1 MEEQIHI
8 QERGKRGWTFYVIYS
23 FILSGLLLL
32 IFGGLL
38 FFYHSHRLPDFSPLK
53 GGNLNAYSIIYS
65 EEDEVI
71 GKFLMDNRIPIS
83 YEQIPKPLV
92 NAFIAAEDADFF
104 KHKGVDYKGILRA
117 MFKNFLAGRIV
128 QGGSTITQQVT
139 KTFFLTPKRSLARKL
154 KEVAYA
160 FGLEQNLSKEEILT
174 LYLNNIY
181 LGNGAYGVEA
191 AADSYFNKRVEQL
204 NLAEVAMMAGLVK
217 APSRY
222 SPVNNLKRAKDR
234 QAYVLTRMTE
244 LGFVSQEQKE
254 KALQIPLKIQSRESA
269 YFSKAPYFT
278 EFIRHQVERKYGKEK
293 LYQEGLR
300 IYTTLNLSFQKTAQ
314 KSVEAGLRELDKRE
328 GFRGPSQTLSP
339 HEVKELPNKRKG
351 TVPPLPQKEIFEGV
365 ILSKED
371 SKKSYTVW
379 VEDRKGILPYSEMSW
394 ALNIKPTATY
404 KPQKVKTPGDLLNP
418 GDVVYVRV
426 KESSKKEQALR
437 LSLEQ
442 EPIVQG
448 ALLCLD
454 PRTGFVRAMVGGRDF
469 GESQFNRAISA
480 RRQPGSAFKPLIYA
494 AALEKG
500 YTPSTIIMDS
510 PVEYS
515 DPDGGTYWAP
525 KNYDEDFMGP
535 ITFRNALAHSRN
547 VVTVKILED
556 IGVGYALPFIKKLGI
571 ESSIKRDLSIALGTS
586 GVSMMEL
593 TSAFAVFANGGERIK
608 PIFIKKIVTMKG
620 EVLEENTPYIEMEEK
635 EEEEE
640 TAKTPPPASKEQAIS
655 PQNAFIMTHLLQGVV
670 QHGTGQRAKVLGRP
684 VAGKTGTSS
693 DYSDA
698 WFIGYTPS
706 LLTGVWVG
714 FDDKTSLGKKET
726 GARAALPI
734 WINFM
739 DQALRN
745 TPLDTP
751 KPPQGITFIKVN
763 IETGLPTNTDSPET
777 ITEAFIDSSIPREN
791 EAGVTEGSSSGT
803 PLPDRSP
810 GETVQELPRWKDCPG
825 RKHHHPAGDQDLL
838 PHAKEKFSPKAEG
851 GRLRLWLGTEF

>member
-1 MEEQIHI
+1 MEEQNHTRT
-8 QERGKRGWTFYVIYS
+8 RGKKGWAFYVIYS
-23 FILSGLLLL
+23 FILSVLLLL

-38 FFYHSHRLPDFSPLK
+38 FFYHSHRLPDFAPLK
-53 GGNLNAYSIIYS
+53 ERNLNAYSIIYS

-83 YEQIPKPLV
+83 YQRFPKQLV
-92 NAFIAAEDADFF
+92 NAFIAAEDAEFF
-104 KHKGVDYKGILRA
+104 QHKGVDYKGILRA

-139 KTFFLTPKRSLARKL
+139 KTFFLTPKRSLTRKL

-160 FGLEQNLSKEEILT
+160 FGLEQNLTKEEILS

-204 NLAEVAMMAGLVK
+204 NLAEIAMMAGLVK

-244 LGFVSQEQKE
+244 LGFVSQEEKE
-254 KALQIPLKIQSRESA
+254 KALRVPLKIQSRESA

-300 IYTTLNLSFQKTAQ
+300 IYTTLDLSLQRSAQ
-314 KSVEAGLRELDKRE
+314 RSVETGLRELDKRE
-328 GFRGPSQTLSP
+328 GFRGPLQTLSP
-339 HEVKELPNKRKG
+339 SEAKELPNKKKG
-351 TVPPLPQKEIFEGV
+351 ALSPLPQKDIFEGV

-379 VEDRKGILPYSEMSW
+379 VEDRKGILPFSEMSW
-394 ALNIKPTATY
+394 ALTIKPTATY
-404 KPQKVKTPGDLLNP
+404 KPKKVKTPGDLLNP
-418 GDVVYVRV
+418 GDVVSVRV
-426 KESSKKEQALR
+426 KESSKKEQTLL

-442 EPIVQG
+442 EPLVQG

-454 PRTGFVRAMVGGRDF
+454 PKTGYVRAMVGGRDF
-469 GESQFNRAISA
+469 SESQFNRAISS
-480 RRQPGSAFKPLIYA
+480 RRQPGSAFKPMIYA

-556 IGVGYALPFIKKLGI
+556 IGVGYALQFMKRVGI

-593 TSAFAVFANGGERIK
+593 TSAFAVFANGGERVK

-640 TAKTPPPASKEQAIS
+640 VPKNPSAALKEQVIS

-670 QHGTGQRAKVLGRP
+670 QHGTGQRAKILGRP

-698 WFIGYTPS
+698 WFIGYSPS
-706 LLTGVWVG
+706 LLAGVWVG
-714 FDDKTSLGKKET
+714 FDDKTTLGKNET

-734 WINFM
+734 WISFM
-739 DQALRN
+739 SQALKN
-745 TPLDTP
+745 APIETP
-751 KPPQGITFIKVN
+751 KPPQGIALIKVN
-763 IETGLPTNTDSPET
+763 IETGLPTSVDSPET

-791 EAGVTEGSSSGT
+791 GDREEERAPERTPGNPPTPSGYY
-803 PLPDRSP
+803 D
-810 GETVQELPRWKDCPG
+810 
-825 RKHHHPAGDQDLL
+825 
-838 PHAKEKFSPKAEG
+838 
-851 GRLRLWLGTEF
+851 

>member
-38 FFYHSHRLPDFSPLK
+38 FFYYSHRLPDFSPLK

-154 KEVAYA
+154 KEAAYA

-254 KALQIPLKIQSRESA
+254 KTLQIPLKIQSRESA

-328 GFRGPSQTLSP
+328 GFRGPSQTLPP

-454 PRTGFVRAMVGGRDF
+454 PRTGYVRAMVGGRDF

-810 GETVQELPRWKDCPG
+810 GKT
-825 RKHHHPAGDQDLL
+825 PAPSGHYD
-838 PHAKEKFSPKAEG
+838 
-851 GRLRLWLGTEF
+851 

>member
-1 MEEQIHI
+1 MEEQNYI
-8 QERGKRGWTFYVIYS
+8 QKRGKKGWAFYVVYS
-23 FILSGLLLL
+23 FILSVLLLL

-38 FFYHSHRLPDFSPLK
+38 FFYYSHRLPDFAPLK
-53 GGNLNAYSIIYS
+53 ERNLNAFSIVYS

-83 YEQIPKPLV
+83 YERIPKQLV
-92 NAFIAAEDADFF
+92 SAFIAAEDADFF
-104 KHKGVDYKGILRA
+104 QHKGVDYKGILRA

-139 KTFFLTPKRSLARKL
+139 KTFFLTPKRSLIRKL

-160 FGLEQNLSKEEILT
+160 FGLEQNLTKEEILG

-204 NLAEVAMMAGLVK
+204 NLAEMAMMAGLVK

-234 QAYVLTRMTE
+234 QAYVLTRMAE
-244 LGFVSQEQKE
+244 LGFISQEQKE
-254 KALQIPLKIQSRESA
+254 KALRVPLKIQSRESA
-269 YFSKAPYFT
+269 YFSRAPYFT

-300 IYTTLNLSFQKTAQ
+300 IYTTLDLSLQTNAQ
-314 KSVEAGLRELDKRE
+314 RSVEVGLRELDKRE
-328 GFRGPSQTLSP
+328 GFRGPIQTLSP
-339 HEVKELPNKRKG
+339 KEAKELPNKRKG
-351 TVPPLPQKEIFEGV
+351 GLPPLPQKEIFEGV

-379 VEDRKGILPYSEMSW
+379 VEDRKGILPFSEMSW
-394 ALNIKPTATY
+394 ALKIKPTPAY

-418 GDVVYVRV
+418 RDVIYVRV
-426 KESSKKEQALR
+426 KESSKKEQTLL
-437 LSLEQ
+437 LSLDQ
-442 EPIVQG
+442 EPLVQG

-454 PRTGFVRAMVGGRDF
+454 PKNGYVRAMVGGRDF
-469 GESQFNRAISA
+469 GESQFNRAISS
-480 RRQPGSAFKPLIYA
+480 RRQPGSAFKPMIYA

-556 IGVGYALPFIKKLGI
+556 IGVSYALQFMKRLGI
-571 ESSIKRDLSIALGTS
+571 ESSVKRDLSIALGTS

-608 PIFIKKIVTMKG
+608 PVFIKKIVTMNG
-620 EVLEENTPYIEMEEK
+620 EVLEENTPYMEMEEK

-640 TAKTPPPASKEQAIS
+640 MPKTPSPASKEQVIS

-698 WFIGYTPS
+698 WFIGYSPS
-706 LLTGVWVG
+706 LLAGVWVG
-714 FDDKTSLGKKET
+714 FDDKTSLGKDET

-734 WINFM
+734 WISFM
-739 DQALRN
+739 SQALRN
-745 TPLDTP
+745 TPIEAP
-751 KPPQGITFIKVN
+751 KPPAGITFIRVN
-763 IETGLPTNTDSPET
+763 IETGLPANMDSPET

-791 EAGVTEGSSSGT
+791 GDREKENASSGA
-803 PLPDRSP
+803 PVPERSP
-810 GETVQELPRWKDCPG
+810 GGP
-825 RKHHHPAGDQDLL
+825 PAPSGYYD
-838 PHAKEKFSPKAEG
+838 
-851 GRLRLWLGTEF
+851 